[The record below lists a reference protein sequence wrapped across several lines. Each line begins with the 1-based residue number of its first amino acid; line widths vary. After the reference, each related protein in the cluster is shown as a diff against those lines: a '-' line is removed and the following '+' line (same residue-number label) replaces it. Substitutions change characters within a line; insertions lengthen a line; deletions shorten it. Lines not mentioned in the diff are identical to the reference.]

1 MVIENQYDKNPMPE
15 HTHTEEHVLYTS
27 SYLPTYN
34 RQTREFDNKPK
45 LTVGFRKFYFCQNFE
60 PFSNY
65 VRVIYAP
72 RRETLNPHMSL
83 VSVCVHRTITDPL
96 ARLY

>member
-45 LTVGFRKFYFCQNFE
+45 LTVG
-60 PFSNY
+60 
-65 VRVIYAP
+65 V
-72 RRETLNPHMSL
+72 
-83 VSVCVHRTITDPL
+83 
-96 ARLY
+96 